1 MVWCPSR
8 LHCSSLSHKIWQS
21 CIMFSIS
28 VYVSSSLYLQL
39 ARKPWWRSRKHVHTW
54 TKRCLLRDRMW
65 SARIKISKQ
74 VCLPCYLFYTA
85 TFPVMTICSFH
96 CDFIIIDCKT
106 CLEIA
111 TKRTWSDAE
120 ANPSLKH
127 DRLIKEVDLL
137 VLQWCVS
144 TLCWTMQLA
153 KIM

>member
-8 LHCSSLSHKIWQS
+8 LHCSSLSHKVWQS

-28 VYVSSSLYLQL
+28 VNVSFSLYLQL

-54 TKRCLLRDRMW
+54 TKGCLLRDRMR
-65 SARIKISKQ
+65 SARIEISKQ

-85 TFPVMTICSFH
+85 TFLVMTICSFH
-96 CDFIIIDCKT
+96 CDSLIIDCKT

-120 ANPSLKH
+120 ANQGSWSTGTTM
-127 DRLIKEVDLL
+127 VCQYF
-137 VLQWCVS
+137 VLNHATCLNYAGVLWICS
-144 TLCWTMQLA
+144 T
-153 KIM
+153 